1 MAHEGLMGRAALPLA
16 KQHAGNRWPRGCF
29 LHGLGCF
36 PEKAEPC
43 GNGVAGHIL
52 WLDQGNHEVL
62 RFNELF
68 AGTLGFWDV
77 CKHMPWRSSSSSWFF
92 LVQSWVWNAGCVA
105 LIKWMVFLR
114 FLDTVWHSILILRR
128 NTVFIWLLCLEL
140 RKCLGWELTEVW
152 TGMDQV
158 SLSSADRGWMG
169 DGFLGFRDRDEKM
182 SKGHKI

>member
-77 CKHMPWRSSSSSWFF
+77 CKHMQWRSSSSSWFF

-105 LIKWMVFLR
+105 LIKWMR
-114 FLDTVWHSILILRR
+114 FPKIFGYSMTFSTYIEKKHSVYLVAVPRIKK
-128 NTVFIWLLCLEL
+128 V
-140 RKCLGWELTEVW
+140 LGL
-152 TGMDQV
+152 G
-158 SLSSADRGWMG
+158 ADRGVDRYGPGVLVFCSQRM
-169 DGFLGFRDRDEKM
+169 DGRWVSWLQRQGWENVQ
-182 SKGHKI
+182 GT